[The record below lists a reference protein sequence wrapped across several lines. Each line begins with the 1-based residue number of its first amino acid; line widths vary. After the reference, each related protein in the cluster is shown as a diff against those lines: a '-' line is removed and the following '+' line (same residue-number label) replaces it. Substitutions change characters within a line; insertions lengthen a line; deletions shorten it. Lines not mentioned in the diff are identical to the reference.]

1 MNYICSKYKA
11 VYMKFWILLFSPLIF
26 LSCNNSTFEMM
37 QFEKH
42 DFTIVKVNVKD
53 LTQKSVIISYDP
65 ECPVCL
71 LYGNSMEYLSKTY
84 SDFKFILVLSSGSD
98 TALFKEKL
106 THFNHYT
113 IFYDPE
119 NKFLKKIGT
128 TTTPQTFVFSK
139 DKTLMYN
146 GAFDNRVKSLGSK
159 SLFADSFY
167 LKNAIV
173 LLQQNKKPTIKKTQ
187 PIGCL
192 IQ

>member
-1 MNYICSKYKA
+1 
-11 VYMKFWILLFSPLIF
+11 MKFWQILIISFIF
-26 LSCNNSTFEMM
+26 LSCNNSTFEILEFKESKFIPKKI
-37 QFEKH
+37 QTSE
-42 DFTIVKVNVKD
+42 

-84 SDFKFILVLSSGSD
+84 TGFNFILILSSGSD
-98 TALFKEKL
+98 TILFKEKL
-106 THFNHYT
+106 YHFDQYS
-113 IFYDPE
+113 IYYDPE

-128 TTTPQTFVFSK
+128 TTTPHTFVFDE
-139 DKTLMYN
+139 DKNLVYN

-159 SLFADSFY
+159 RLFADSFY
-167 LKNAIV
+167 LKNALV
-173 LLQQNKKPTIKKTQ
+173 LLQQNKKPSINKTQ

>member
-1 MNYICSKYKA
+1 
-11 VYMKFWILLFSPLIF
+11 
-26 LSCNNSTFEMM
+26 MM
-37 QFEKH
+37 QLKDSNFKLIAL
-42 DFTIVKVNVKD
+42 DMID
-53 LTQKSVIISYDP
+53 LTEKSVIISYDP

-98 TALFKEKL
+98 TTLFKEKKY
-106 THFNHYT
+106 HFDNYT

-128 TTTPQTFVFSK
+128 TTTPHTFVFSK

-159 SLFADSFY
+159 SLYADSFY

-173 LLQQNKKPTIKKTQ
+173 LLQQNKKPIIKETQ